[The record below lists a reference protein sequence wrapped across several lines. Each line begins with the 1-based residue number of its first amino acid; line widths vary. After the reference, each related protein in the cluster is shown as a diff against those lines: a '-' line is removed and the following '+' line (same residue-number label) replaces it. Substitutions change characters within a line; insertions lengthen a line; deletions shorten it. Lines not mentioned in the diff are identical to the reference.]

1 MKNIF
6 IIFLV
11 CSICSCENN
20 STLQSILESNDVEQ
34 IKLKR
39 KEITALKEEIS
50 NKLQIID
57 NKLDELNTNP
67 QLPIVE
73 IMTVSPVRF
82 DHYVQVQGSVKS
94 DELINIFPELSGVI
108 KNIYVKSGDIVKKGE
123 PLLKIDDGGLKEQ
136 LSQLEI
142 GFELTKTTY
151 ERQKRLWAQNIG
163 SEIKFLETKSMFEA
177 QKQGLN
183 QLKKQ
188 IKKTLIEAPFSGT
201 IDNVVAKKGEVVYPG
216 RSNLMMLLN
225 LDNLYIE
232 SNVPEKY
239 IALINSGNKAV
250 VHFPLLDKTI
260 LTNVRQSG
268 NYINP
273 TNRTFK
279 IELDIEKN
287 NLNIKPN
294 LNSKVNINDYSNEE
308 AIMVNQ
314 NIISIDSNNKE
325 YVYKVY
331 TRDNMTYVAKTLINT
346 GKNDG
351 VNIEVLSG
359 LMPDDKIVVEGI
371 RKLIDN
377 TRVNIINQKK

>member
-6 IIFLV
+6 TLFLV
-11 CSICSCENN
+11 ITLISCEDN
-20 STLQSILESNDVEQ
+20 STLQSVLESNDVEK

-39 KEITALKEEIS
+39 KEIATS
-50 NKLQIID
+50 QQDFFNKLQIID

-73 IMTVSPVRF
+73 VLKINSVEF
-82 DHYVQVQGSVKS
+82 DHYIQVQGSVKS
-94 DELINIFPELSGVI
+94 DELINIFPEFSGII
-108 KNIYVKSGDIVKKGE
+108 KNIYVKSGDIVKKGQR
-123 PLLKIDDGGLKEQ
+123 LIKIDDGGLKEQ

-142 GFELTKTTY
+142 GFELTKTTF
-151 ERQKRLWAQNIG
+151 ERQKRLWDQNIG
-163 SEIKFLETKSMFEA
+163 SEIKFLESKTMYES
-177 QKQGLN
+177 QKQGIK

-201 IDNVVAKKGEVVYPG
+201 IDNVLAKKGEVVYPG

-239 IALINSGNKAV
+239 IASIKSGNKAL
-250 VHFPLLDKTI
+250 VHFPLLNKTI
-260 LTNVRQSG
+260 STTVRQSG

-273 TNRTFK
+273 INRTFK
-279 IELDIEKN
+279 IELKIEKN

-294 LNSKVNINDYSNEE
+294 LNSKVNINDYSNKE
-308 AIMVNQ
+308 ALLINQ
-314 NIISIDSNNKE
+314 NFISIDSNNKE
-325 YVYKVY
+325 YVYKTY
-331 TRDNMTYVAKTLINT
+331 NKNNKTYVSKTTIVT

-351 VNIEVLSG
+351 VNVEVLSG
-359 LMPDDKIVVEGI
+359 LKPGDKIVSEGI
-371 RKLIDN
+371 RKLVDN
-377 TRVNIINQKK
+377 AQVQIIN

>member
-6 IIFLV
+6 KLFLV
-11 CSICSCENN
+11 LLLISCEDN
-20 STLQSILESNDVEQ
+20 SSLKSILESNDSDK

-39 KEITALKEEIS
+39 KEIVASQQDLS
-50 NKLQIID
+50 NKLQTID
-57 NKLDELNTNP
+57 NKLEELNTNP
-67 QLPIVE
+67 QLPIVKTFKVE
-73 IMTVSPVRF
+73 PVRF
-82 DHYVQVQGSVKS
+82 DHYIQVQGSVNT
-94 DELINIFPELSGVI
+94 DELINIYPEFSGIV
-108 KNIYVKSGDIVKKGE
+108 KNIYVKSGDIVKKGQ
-123 PLLKIDDGGLKEQ
+123 PLIKIDDGGLKEQ

-142 GFELTKTTY
+142 GFELTKTTF
-151 ERQKRLWAQNIG
+151 ERQQRLWDQNIG
-163 SEIKFLETKSMFEA
+163 SEIKFLETKSIYEA

-201 IDNVVAKKGEVVYPG
+201 IDNVIAKKGEVVYPG

-239 IALINSGNKAV
+239 IASISSGNKAI

-260 LTNVRQSG
+260 TTTVRQSG
-268 NYINP
+268 SYINP
-273 TNRTFK
+273 LNRTFK
-279 IELDIEKN
+279 IEMDIDKK

-294 LNSKVNINDYSNEE
+294 LNSKVKINDYSNSS

-314 NIISIDSNNKE
+314 NFISIDSKNKE
-325 YVYKVY
+325 YVYKIF
-331 TRDNMTYVAKTLINT
+331 TDNNKNYVSKTIVKS

-351 VNIEVLSG
+351 VNVEILSG
-359 LMPDDKIVVEGI
+359 INPGDMIVSEGI
-371 RKLIDN
+371 RKLVDKA
-377 TRVNIINQKK
+377 RVKIIN

>member
-6 IIFLV
+6 TLFLV
-11 CSICSCENN
+11 ISLISCKDN
-20 STLQSILESNDVEQ
+20 STLQSVLESNDIEK

-39 KEITALKEEIS
+39 KEIATS
-50 NKLQIID
+50 QQDFFNKLQIID

-73 IMTVSPVRF
+73 VLKINSVEF
-82 DHYVQVQGSVKS
+82 DHYIQVQGSVKS
-94 DELINIFPELSGVI
+94 DELINIFPEFSGII
-108 KNIYVKSGDIVKKGE
+108 KNIYVKSGDIVKKGQR
-123 PLLKIDDGGLKEQ
+123 LIKIDDGGLKEQ

-142 GFELTKTTY
+142 GFELTKTTF
-151 ERQKRLWAQNIG
+151 ERQKRLWDQNIG
-163 SEIKFLETKSMFEA
+163 SEIKFLESKTMYES
-177 QKQGLN
+177 QKQGIK

-201 IDNVVAKKGEVVYPG
+201 IDNVLAKKGEVVYPG

-239 IALINSGNKAV
+239 IASIKSGNKAL
-250 VHFPLLDKTI
+250 VHFPLLDDTI
-260 LTNVRQSG
+260 STTVRQSG

-273 TNRTFK
+273 INRTFK
-279 IELDIEKN
+279 IELKIEKN

-294 LNSKVNINDYSNEE
+294 LNSKVNINDYSNKE
-308 AIMVNQ
+308 ALMINQ
-314 NIISIDSNNKE
+314 NFISIDSNNKE
-325 YVYKVY
+325 YVYKTY
-331 TRDNMTYVAKTLINT
+331 NKNNKTYVSKTTIVT

-351 VNIEVLSG
+351 VNVEVLSG
-359 LMPDDKIVVEGI
+359 LNPGDKIVSEGI
-371 RKLIDN
+371 RKLVDN
-377 TRVNIINQKK
+377 AQVQIIN

>member
-1 MKNIF
+1 MKKIF
-6 IIFLV
+6 ILFLII
-11 CSICSCENN
+11 SITSCDNS
-20 STLQSILESNDVEQ
+20 STLQSVLDSNDVDK

-39 KEITALKEEIS
+39 KEIAESQQEFF
-50 NKLQIID
+50 NKLLVID

-73 IMTVSPVRF
+73 ILTISSGEF

-94 DELINIFPELSGVI
+94 DELINIFPEFSGII
-108 KNIYVKSGDIVKKGE
+108 KNIYVKSGDIVKKGQR
-123 PLLKIDDGGLKEQ
+123 LIKIDDGGLKEQ

-142 GFELTKTTY
+142 GFELTKTSF
-151 ERQKRLWAQNIG
+151 ERQKRLWDQNIG
-163 SEIKFLETKSMFEA
+163 SEIKFLESKTMYET
-177 QKQGLN
+177 QKQGIK

-308 AIMVNQ
+308 ALMVNQ

-359 LMPDDKIVVEGI
+359 LMPNDKIVTEGI

-377 TRVNIINQKK
+377 SRVEIIN

>member
-1 MKNIF
+1 MKKIF
-6 IIFLV
+6 ILFLII
-11 CSICSCENN
+11 SITSCDNN
-20 STLQSILESNDVEQ
+20 STLQNMLESNDVDK

-39 KEITALKEEIS
+39 KEIAAS
-50 NKLQIID
+50 QQNFFNKLQIID

-73 IMTVSPVRF
+73 ILTINSVEF

-94 DELINIFPELSGVI
+94 DELINIFPEFSGIAKAV
-108 KNIYVKSGDIVKKGE
+108 YVKSGDVVKKGQ
-123 PLLKIDDGGLKEQ
+123 PLIKIDDGGLKEQ

-142 GFELTKTTY
+142 GFELTKTTF
-151 ERQKRLWAQNIG
+151 ERQKRLWDQNIG
-163 SEIKFLETKSMFEA
+163 SEIKFLETKSMYEA
-177 QKQGLN
+177 QKQGIN

-201 IDNVVAKKGEVVYPG
+201 IDNVVVKKGEVVYPG

-232 SNVPEKY
+232 SNVPEKH
-239 IALINSGNKAV
+239 IASINSGDKAI

-260 LTNVRQSG
+260 LTTVRQSG

-273 TNRTFK
+273 INRTFK
-279 IELDIEKN
+279 IEMDIEKN

-294 LNSKVNINDYSNEE
+294 LNSKVKINDYSNDS
-308 AIMVNQ
+308 ALMINQ
-314 NIISIDSNNKE
+314 NFISIDSENKE
-325 YVYKVY
+325 YVYKIY
-331 TRDNMTYVAKTLINT
+331 EKNNKTYVSKTIIST

-351 VNIEVLSG
+351 IKIEVLSG
-359 LMPDDKIVVEGI
+359 LNAGDKVVSEGI
-371 RKLIDN
+371 RKLVN
-377 TRVNIINQKK
+377 NARVQIIN

>member
-6 IIFLV
+6 TLFLV
-11 CSICSCENN
+11 ISLISCEDN
-20 STLQSILESNDVEQ
+20 STLQSVLESNDVEK

-39 KEITALKEEIS
+39 KEIATS
-50 NKLQIID
+50 QQDFFNKLQIID

-73 IMTVSPVRF
+73 VLKINSVEF
-82 DHYVQVQGSVKS
+82 DHYIQVQGSVKS
-94 DELINIFPELSGVI
+94 DELINIFPEFSGII
-108 KNIYVKSGDIVKKGE
+108 KNIYVKSGDNVKKGQR
-123 PLLKIDDGGLKEQ
+123 LIKIDDGGLKEQ

-142 GFELTKTTY
+142 GFELTKTTF
-151 ERQKRLWAQNIG
+151 ERQKRLWDQNIG
-163 SEIKFLETKSMFEA
+163 SEIKFLESKTMYES
-177 QKQGLN
+177 QKQGIK

-201 IDNVVAKKGEVVYPG
+201 IDNVLAKKGEVVYPG

-239 IALINSGNKAV
+239 IASIKSGNKAL

-260 LTNVRQSG
+260 STTVRQSG

-273 TNRTFK
+273 INRTFK
-279 IELDIEKN
+279 IELKIEKN

-294 LNSKVNINDYSNEE
+294 LNSKVNINDYSNKE
-308 AIMVNQ
+308 ALLINQ
-314 NIISIDSNNKE
+314 NFISIDSNNKE
-325 YVYKVY
+325 YVYKTY
-331 TRDNMTYVAKTLINT
+331 NKNNKTYVSKTTIVT

-351 VNIEVLSG
+351 VNVEVLSG
-359 LMPDDKIVVEGI
+359 LNPGDKIVSEGI
-371 RKLIDN
+371 RKLVDN
-377 TRVNIINQKK
+377 AQVQIIN

>member
-6 IIFLV
+6 KLFLV
-11 CSICSCENN
+11 LLLISCEDN
-20 STLQSILESNDVEQ
+20 SSLKSILESNDSDK

-39 KEITALKEEIS
+39 KEIVASQQDLS
-50 NKLQIID
+50 NKLQTID
-57 NKLDELNTNP
+57 NKLEELNTNP
-67 QLPIVE
+67 QLPIVKTFKVE
-73 IMTVSPVRF
+73 PVRF
-82 DHYVQVQGSVKS
+82 DHYIQVQGSVNT
-94 DELINIFPELSGVI
+94 DELINIYPEFSGIV
-108 KNIYVKSGDIVKKGE
+108 KNIYVKSGDIVKKGQ
-123 PLLKIDDGGLKEQ
+123 PLIKIDDGGLKEQ

-142 GFELTKTTY
+142 GFELTKTTF
-151 ERQKRLWAQNIG
+151 ERQQRLWDQNIG
-163 SEIKFLETKSMFEA
+163 SEIKFLEAKSIYEA

-201 IDNVVAKKGEVVYPG
+201 IDNVIAKKGEVVYPG

-239 IALINSGNKAV
+239 IASISSGNKAI

-260 LTNVRQSG
+260 TTTVRQSG
-268 NYINP
+268 SYINP
-273 TNRTFK
+273 LNRTFK
-279 IELDIEKN
+279 IEMDIDKK

-294 LNSKVNINDYSNEE
+294 LNSKVKINDYSNSS

-314 NIISIDSNNKE
+314 NFISIDSKNKE
-325 YVYKVY
+325 YVYKIF
-331 TRDNMTYVAKTLINT
+331 TDKNKNYVSKTIVKS

-351 VNIEVLSG
+351 VNVEILSG
-359 LMPDDKIVVEGI
+359 INPGDMIVSEGI
-371 RKLIDN
+371 RKLVDKA
-377 TRVNIINQKK
+377 RVKIIN

>member
-6 IIFLV
+6 TLFLV
-11 CSICSCENN
+11 ISLISCEDN
-20 STLQSILESNDVEQ
+20 STLQSVLESNDVEK

-39 KEITALKEEIS
+39 KEIATS
-50 NKLQIID
+50 QQDFFNKLQIID

-73 IMTVSPVRF
+73 VLKINSVEF
-82 DHYVQVQGSVKS
+82 DHYIQVQGSVKS
-94 DELINIFPELSGVI
+94 DELINIFPEFSGII
-108 KNIYVKSGDIVKKGE
+108 KNIYVKSGDNVKKGQR
-123 PLLKIDDGGLKEQ
+123 LIKIDDGGLKEQ

-142 GFELTKTTY
+142 GFELTKTTF
-151 ERQKRLWAQNIG
+151 ERQKRLWDQNIG
-163 SEIKFLETKSMFEA
+163 SEIKFLESKTMYES
-177 QKQGLN
+177 QKQGIK

-201 IDNVVAKKGEVVYPG
+201 IDNVLAKKGEVVYPG

-225 LDNLYIE
+225 LDNLYLE

-239 IALINSGNKAV
+239 IASIKSGNKAL

-260 LTNVRQSG
+260 STTVRQSG

-273 TNRTFK
+273 INRTFK
-279 IELDIEKN
+279 IELKIEKN

-294 LNSKVNINDYSNEE
+294 LNSKVNINDYSNKE
-308 AIMVNQ
+308 ALLINQ
-314 NIISIDSNNKE
+314 NFISIDSNNKE
-325 YVYKVY
+325 YVYKTY
-331 TRDNMTYVAKTLINT
+331 NKNNKTYVSKTTIVT

-351 VNIEVLSG
+351 VNVEVLSG
-359 LMPDDKIVVEGI
+359 LNPGDKIVSEGI
-371 RKLIDN
+371 RKLVDN
-377 TRVNIINQKK
+377 AQVQIIN